1 MADLFSTHAP
11 GLEAPAQKGFS
22 ITPDDSN
29 DLSLSTRA
37 IYTGKGGT
45 LVCTLL
51 DDTSDTTFTTLPA
64 GMILPIRVKRVKAT
78 GTTAS
83 MDLVGLA

>member
-1 MADLFSTHAP
+1 MADLYANHSP
-11 GLEAPAQKGFS
+11 GLDAPAQKAFA
-22 ITPDDSN
+22 ITPDDGN
-29 DLSLSTRA
+29 DLALTTRA

-45 LVCTLL
+45 LVCILL
-51 DDTSDTTFTTLPA
+51 EDSAEVTFASVPA

-83 MDLVGLA
+83 MDLVGLT

>member
-1 MADLFSTHAP
+1 MADLYSTHTP
-11 GLEAPAQKGFS
+11 GLDTPAQKAFA
-22 ITPDDSN
+22 ITPDDAN
-29 DLSLSTRA
+29 DLAYTTRA

-51 DDTSDTTFTTLPA
+51 EDSSDTTFTNLPA
-64 GMILPIRVKRVKAT
+64 GMVLPIRVKRVKAT

-83 MDLVGLA
+83 MDLVGLT

>member
-1 MADLFSTHAP
+1 MADLYANHTP
-11 GLEAPAQKGFS
+11 GLDAPAQKAFA
-22 ITPDDSN
+22 ITPDDNN
-29 DLSLSTRA
+29 DLALSTRA

-45 LVCTLL
+45 LVCILVE
-51 DDTSDTTFTTLPA
+51 DSAEVTFNSVPA
-64 GMILPIRVKRVKAT
+64 GIVLPVRVKRVKAT